1 MAIAFARDGNAE
13 RGSAPLPSKDWCRAP
28 NIARQSQSSEAG
40 VYSTSSHRQIPPDGS
55 VLPSVY
61 HSAFATDSGIY
72 RQATCAQ
79 PASSQLSRSTSLLLV
94 KAVAMN
100 SIKRQKQRKVLLMG
114 KSGAGKSSM
123 RSIVFSNYV
132 AKDVRRLGATIDVEH
147 SNIKFMG
154 NLMLNLWDCGG
165 QDGFVENYLNQSRN
179 HVFGSVAVLIF
190 VFDIESREFAA
201 DVVSYSNIIRALHEC
216 SPGAKVFCLIH
227 KMDLVQARLRQA
239 MFDERAEYIREA
251 SEGFKDTVEF
261 FATSIWD
268 QSLYKAWTKI
278 IYYLIPNAGTI
289 EALLEQLAEVIDAR
303 ELILYERTTCLT
315 VAHVTRQTEESNPF
329 TDRFERISSIL
340 KTHKQSMAKHTNI
353 PAGSANFAEMQ
364 IKTGRFMF
372 FITRLTE
379 NTNLAVAIPPSEQVF
394 NAARVNI
401 FQVRPKFAEL
411 DIAAKPR
418 PPIQQAF
425 AGSADTSDSTDKGKQ
440 KEVGYASG
448 V

>member
-1 MAIAFARDGNAE
+1 VEGE
-13 RGSAPLPSKDWCRAP
+13 
-28 NIARQSQSSEAG
+28 
-40 VYSTSSHRQIPPDGS
+40 YTSVQ
-55 VLPSVY
+55 
-61 HSAFATDSGIY
+61 T
-72 RQATCAQ
+72 
-79 PASSQLSRSTSLLLV
+79 
-94 KAVAMN
+94 
-100 SIKRQKQRKVLLMG
+100 
-114 KSGAGKSSM
+114 
-123 RSIVFSNYV
+123 
-132 AKDVRRLGATIDVEH
+132 RRHHELTFC
-147 SNIKFMG
+147 S
-154 NLMLNLWDCGG
+154 

-216 SPGAKVFCLIH
+216 SPSAKVFCLIH

-315 VAHVTRQTEESNPF
+315 VAHVTRQTEEANPF

-340 KTHKQSMAKHTNI
+340 KTHKQSMAYVTI
-353 PAGSANFAEMQ
+353 PSPADRIS
-364 IKTGRFMF
+364 TG
-372 FITRLTE
+372 
-379 NTNLAVAIPPSEQVF
+379 
-394 NAARVNI
+394 
-401 FQVRPKFAEL
+401 
-411 DIAAKPR
+411 
-418 PPIQQAF
+418 
-425 AGSADTSDSTDKGKQ
+425 
-440 KEVGYASG
+440 
-448 V
+448 